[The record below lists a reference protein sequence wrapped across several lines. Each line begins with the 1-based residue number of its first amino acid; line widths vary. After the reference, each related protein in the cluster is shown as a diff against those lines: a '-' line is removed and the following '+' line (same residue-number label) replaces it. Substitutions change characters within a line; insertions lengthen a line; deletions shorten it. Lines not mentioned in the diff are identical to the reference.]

1 MQCFSSFALN
11 FILFFY
17 FYFRLFNLQ
26 STTTGQAYG
35 SRCRQHVSRY
45 VCLFVFRYVIRSSVC
60 VFVSGVVHVFV
71 CLHELRL
78 SVCPIVPHC
87 TWSPIITISCWA
99 AKVVYT
105 QCQLNGQAVF
115 SACYCMEVMLL
126 N

>member
-1 MQCFSSFALN
+1 MVPDVANMSQGMF
-11 FILFFY
+11 
-17 FYFRLFNLQ
+17 
-26 STTTGQAYG
+26 
-35 SRCRQHVSRY
+35 
-45 VCLFVFRYVIRSSVC
+45 VCLFVFHYVIRSSVC
-60 VFVSGVVHVFV
+60 VSGVVHVFV
-71 CLHELRL
+71 CLLELRL
-78 SVCPIVPHC
+78 SVCPIMPRC

>member
-1 MQCFSSFALN
+1 MVPDVANMSQGMF
-11 FILFFY
+11 
-17 FYFRLFNLQ
+17 
-26 STTTGQAYG
+26 
-35 SRCRQHVSRY
+35 
-45 VCLFVFRYVIRSSVC
+45 VCLSFVMRSSVC
-60 VFVSGVVHVFV
+60 VSGVVHVFV